1 MDRMLSQESQPDVLD
16 PCMDRPNIPPALR
29 EPEPG
34 TSTGSSLPAGGS
46 GGSAPGIGSEKALSG
61 SRLSTGGSPDDKPS
75 PDASASGRSPDDKPS
90 PDTSASGR
98 SQHSGRPGRRQKSR
112 TSRTDE
118 SQPPLSA
125 GSWFVTLMC
134 MNIPVIGWFYLIIL
148 AFSKSAGAKKGFAR
162 AYILYKF
169 IFLLITLA
177 ILAVAVHYG
186 LEFLDKVLAYMEML

>member
-16 PCMDRPNIPPALR
+16 PRMDRPNIRPALR

-34 TSTGSSLPAGGS
+34 TSTGSSLPAGDT
-46 GGSAPGIGSEKALSG
+46 GGSAPGICSGKALSG
-61 SRLSTGGSPDDKPS
+61 SRLSDGGSPDDKPS
-75 PDASASGRSPDDKPS
+75 PDASASGRSERPE
-90 PDTSASGR
+90 
-98 SQHSGRPGRRQKSR
+98 HSDRPGRPGRRQKSR

-118 SQPPLSA
+118 SLTPVSA